1 MSSENS
7 RGISKIFGVAALTLV
22 LLAGAPAADA
32 QDRED
37 RWEFTLGTLYQL
49 GTTVDGQDGTGIE
62 TDDDFGFS
70 IGGGYNFTDYLATS
84 FGLQW
89 ARVGYG
95 ATAFDEDLNPV
106 NISGNYD
113 SFTVSGNLVYY
124 FGDGALAPYVS
135 AGIGWTWI
143 DTNIPNGPPTSWC
156 WWDPWWGFICSTSYP
171 TETRNAFSY
180 QAALGLR
187 YDFDND
193 MTFMRLGWT
202 SQWMDF
208 ENASGTP
215 RFDVITLEIGW
226 MF

>member
-1 MSSENS
+1 MSITGTT
-7 RGISKIFGVAALTLV
+7 GICRTISFAALALA
-22 LLAGAPAADA
+22 LLAGPTVADA

-95 ATAFDEDLNPV
+95 ATALDQDLNPV